1 MNELL
6 STEIY
11 AGRSLGDFL
20 SLEFLASLLGDVLA
34 TILIIVLAFMISG
47 WVSRRIK
54 NLAEK
59 HARLDA
65 TLFDFLSNIAR
76 YAILAL
82 AGIVILNTFGVQTT
96 SLVAVIG
103 AAGLAIG
110 LALQGTLSNVA
121 AGVML
126 IFFRPIKLGD
136 FVTINDRMGTVKS
149 INLNFTEL
157 ASIGNFQIIIP
168 NSEVWGNTIV
178 NYSAYDLRQAE
189 WIFGVGYD
197 ADLNLTAQ
205 VIRDT
210 ISADERFLPDPEP
223 TIVVDSL
230 GDSAV
235 NFLVRAWVPRTEFFA
250 FSKDMNRDVKI
261 ALEAAGISIPFPH
274 RTVIVQRDAEVSE
287 EQAASFGA

>member
-1 MNELL
+1 MRDLL

-11 AGRSLGDFL
+11 AGRTLGDFL
-20 SLEFLASLLGDVLA
+20 SLEFLVAILGDVVA
-34 TILIIVLAFMISG
+34 AIVILILAFTISG

-54 NLAEK
+54 ALAERHPK
-59 HARLDA
+59 LDQ

-82 AGIVILNTFGVQTT
+82 AAVVVLNTFGVQTT
-96 SLVAVIG
+96 SIVAVIG

-136 FVTINDRMGTVKS
+136 FVQISDQMGTVRS

-157 ASIGNFQIIIP
+157 ATIGNFQVIIP
-168 NSEVWGNTIV
+168 NSQVWGNTIV
-178 NYSAYDLRQAE
+178 NYSVYDTRQAE
-189 WIFGVGYD
+189 WTFGVAYD
-197 ADLNLTAQ
+197 ADLHLATQ
-205 VIRDT
+205 IIRDT
-210 ISADERFLPDPEP
+210 VSSDPRFIPDPAP
-223 TIVVDSL
+223 TVLIDSL

-235 NFLVRAWVPRTEFFA
+235 NILVRAWVSRAEFFGYW
-250 FSKDMNRDVKI
+250 KDMNRDVKV
-261 ALEAAGISIPFPH
+261 ALEGAGITIPFPN
-274 RTVIVQRDAEVSE
+274 RTVHVVREGGGEGADA
-287 EQAASFGA
+287 FG

>member
-11 AGRSLGDFL
+11 AGRSLGDFI
-20 SLEFLASLLGDVLA
+20 SFEFLASLFGDLLSAVL
-34 TILIIVLAFMISG
+34 VLFVGFVISA

-54 NLAEK
+54 GVAK
-59 HARLDA
+59 THARLDD
-65 TLFDFLSNIAR
+65 TLFDFLANIVR
-76 YAILAL
+76 YV
-82 AGIVILNTFGVQTT
+82 IVGLSFLIVLNTFGIQTT

-136 FVTINDRMGTVKS
+136 FVTINGESGTVKS

-157 ASIGNFQIIIP
+157 ASVGNVQIIIP
-168 NSEVWGNTIV
+168 NSEVWGNTIT
-178 NYSAYDLRQAE
+178 NYSAYGTRQAE
-189 WIFGVGYD
+189 WTFGVGYG
-197 ADLNLTAQ
+197 ADLHLVEQ

-210 ISADERFLPDPEP
+210 ITADPRFLAEPEP
-223 TIVVDSL
+223 TVKVDAL
-230 GDSAV
+230 GVSSVD
-235 NFLVRAWVPRTEFFA
+235 FLVRAWVKRTDFFGYW
-250 FSKDMNRDVKI
+250 KDMNREVKI
-261 ALEAAGISIPFPH
+261 ALDAAGVDIPFPN
-274 RTVIVQRDAEVSE
+274 RTIHIIKDD
-287 EQAASFGA
+287 

>member
-11 AGRSLGDFL
+11 AGRTLGDFL
-20 SLEFLASLLGDVLA
+20 SLQFLASVLGDVLA
-34 TILIIVLAFMISG
+34 AIVIIVLAFTISG

-54 NLAEK
+54 NLAER

-82 AGIVILNTFGVQTT
+82 AAIVVLNTFGVQTT

-136 FVTINDRMGTVKS
+136 FVMINDQMGTVRS
-149 INLNFTEL
+149 INLNFTEM
-157 ASIGNFQIIIP
+157 ASVGNFQIIIP
-168 NSEVWGNTIV
+168 NSEVWGNTII
-178 NYSAYDLRQAE
+178 NYTAYDMRQAE
-189 WIFGVGYD
+189 WTFGVGYD
-197 ADLNLTAQ
+197 ADLTLAAQ

-210 ISADERFLPDPEP
+210 ITADPRFVAEPEP
-223 TIVVDSL
+223 TVVVDSL

-235 NFLVRAWVPRTEFFA
+235 NFLVRAWVPRPDFFGYW
-250 FSKDMNRDVKI
+250 KDMNREVKI
-261 ALEAAGISIPFPH
+261 ALDGAGISIPFPH
-274 RTVIVQRDAEVSE
+274 RTVIVQRDAEISDAE
-287 EQAASFGA
+287 AAGYGA